1 MYKCSYR
8 TNYLVLLSYY
18 LCHYVNIYTQVK
30 FQNETLRAR
39 LKEKETYE
47 KVLLQQI
54 SKAEEKYSDLN
65 LKYENL
71 KTLCDSKEI
80 QDQLDSMQRKM
91 VDVKSVFGCID
102 EIKIK
107 LIQEVITTY
116 LTTVN
121 V

>member
-1 MYKCSYR
+1 MK
-8 TNYLVLLSYY
+8 
-18 LCHYVNIYTQVK
+18 IYTQVK
-30 FQNETLRAR
+30 SQNEKLRAR

-47 KVLLQQI
+47 KVLQKQI

-71 KTLCDSKEI
+71 KTSCDSKEM
-80 QDQLDSMQRKM
+80 QDQLDSIQRKM
-91 VDVKSVFGCID
+91 VDVKSVFECID

-107 LIQEVITTY
+107 LIQEVITMY

-121 V
+121 I

>member
-1 MYKCSYR
+1 MYGCSYR
-8 TNYLVLLSYY
+8 TNYLVILYY

-30 FQNETLRAR
+30 SQNEKLRAR
-39 LKEKETYE
+39 LNEKEAYE
-47 KVLLQQI
+47 KVLQKQI

-71 KTLCDSKEI
+71 KTLSDSKEM

-107 LIQEVITTY
+107 LIQEVITMY

-121 V
+121 M